1 MFMLFLLDRV
11 PAILSTGLTA
21 RAAGAQCLHVF
32 ARLRIRAGGIIM
44 ERRRIL
50 SIDGGGIRGII
61 PLCFLIELEEQ
72 LKVRSRDFFSLM
84 AGTST
89 GAIISGALSMGL
101 TAEETLQIYIDLNS
115 RVFQFNPLEWICR
128 LGAFRYR
135 TQPMVD
141 LIQERIGDPAL
152 NDVPNDIVLTATRVS
167 DGRPFYFVKD
177 NAVNGQKFGTLKLA
191 DCIAASSAAP
201 TFFEPWDVPGIG
213 VCVDG
218 GVGIA
223 GNPAY
228 VACVESQ
235 ERMPAGKYPP
245 DQTTIVS
252 LGTGFYNKVNA
263 PGHLVDWALWVLGE
277 LLEDPAEQQTQLIDR
292 HYRPAGMHTLR
303 YNVDMGEEIGMD
315 NIAAVPRLVEIGR
328 QAASK
333 IDWNEEITALDGT
346 KSLDAGVTVRK
357 VFTAGD
363 DEPKK

>member
-1 MFMLFLLDRV
+1 MDRK
-11 PAILSTGLTA
+11 
-21 RAAGAQCLHVF
+21 
-32 ARLRIRAGGIIM
+32 
-44 ERRRIL
+44 RIL
-50 SIDGGGIRGII
+50 AIDGGGIRGII
-61 PLCFLIELEEQ
+61 PLCFLIELEKQ
-72 LKVRSRDFFSLM
+72 LKVKSRDFFSLM

-89 GAIISGALSMGL
+89 GSIISGALSMGL
-101 TAEETLQIYIDLNS
+101 TAQETLQIYTDLND
-115 RVFQFNPLEWICR
+115 RVFRFNPLEWICR

-135 TQPMVD
+135 MQPMVG
-141 LIQERIGDPAL
+141 LIKEKIGDPKM
-152 NDVPNDIVLTATRVS
+152 NDVPNDILLTATRVS

-177 NAVNGQKFGTLKLA
+177 NATNDKSFGKLKLA

-235 ERMPAGKYPP
+235 ERMPANKYPP
-245 DQTTIVS
+245 GQTTVVS
-252 LGTGFYNKVNA
+252 LGTGFYKKVNA

-292 HYRPAGMHTLR
+292 HYKPLGMHTLR
-303 YNVDMGEEIGMD
+303 FNVDMGEEIGMD

-328 QAASK
+328 QAAAK
-333 IDWNEEITALDGT
+333 VDWNKELTALDGS
-346 KSLDAGVTVRK
+346 KAVGIGGVTVRK
-357 VFTAGD
+357 VFSTT
-363 DEPKK
+363 DEDTSKKKPKR